1 MLLPPG
7 RVDVPWWEKRG
18 THIPSPSPRLRAGR
32 APSEPRGV
40 SAPAGRAPSQRPWPQ
55 GFPAALAAP
64 EPRGEAR
71 SRRARR
77 LRLRGPSPA
86 TLSASFQ
93 SFGTLPPRPEVGGP
107 RRAARAA
114 RALRRCRG
122 GPRSRAAGDPG
133 RGLERGG
140 PAFHAAACA
149 RPAAGARHMEAAE
162 ETSAPGQGGPAPGPE
177 RRALCSLPSAA
188 LRRELRALLFL
199 AGPAVSRGP
208 RPGAGDQ
215 GAQSG
220 PAAGRRAGAGHGS
233 RSPEAGGP

>member
-1 MLLPPG
+1 
-7 RVDVPWWEKRG
+7 
-18 THIPSPSPRLRAGR
+18 
-32 APSEPRGV
+32 
-40 SAPAGRAPSQRPWPQ
+40 
-55 GFPAALAAP
+55 
-64 EPRGEAR
+64 
-71 SRRARR
+71 
-77 LRLRGPSPA
+77 
-86 TLSASFQ
+86 
-93 SFGTLPPRPEVGGP
+93 
-107 RRAARAA
+107 
-114 RALRRCRG
+114 
-122 GPRSRAAGDPG
+122 
-133 RGLERGG
+133 
-140 PAFHAAACA
+140 
-149 RPAAGARHMEAAE
+149 MEAAE